1 MVHFPYD
8 EDTTID
14 TPQAVHDPTIC
25 DVELRSQVLGPAML
39 LENVHM
45 VHGHGSAAT
54 SHSDEDMEF
63 LREACRRVARRVKPY
78 L

>member
-1 MVHFPYD
+1 
-8 EDTTID
+8 
-14 TPQAVHDPTIC
+14 
-25 DVELRSQVLGPAML
+25 VLGPAIL